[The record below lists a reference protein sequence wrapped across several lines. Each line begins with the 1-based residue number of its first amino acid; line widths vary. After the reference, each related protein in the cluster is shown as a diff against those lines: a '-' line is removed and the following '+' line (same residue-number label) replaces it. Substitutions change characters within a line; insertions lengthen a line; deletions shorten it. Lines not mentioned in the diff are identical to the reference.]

1 MNNPARY
8 DNSNTNDHS
17 GGPSGPFS
25 LLSWNIHNISQSS
38 SGRKTEDADFNKIL
52 QQASLFCLQETKGI
66 VVLDNYRCYNS
77 LRDNTRSG
85 GICIGIHRSL
95 DHLIE
100 HIPVEC
106 SDVQAIKISKDATKT
121 GQNMIVI
128 NVYDP
133 PENSSVSIK
142 RQNANSVPIIDQVTE
157 LIARQSDADVLLVG
171 DLNARTGNLNFN
183 PRKENWEDVRQ
194 LNVEGKLRA
203 SMDPKVNS
211 RGKKLLSMLSECNLS
226 ILNGNILGDV
236 FGDLTC
242 LTYNGASVVYYVITS
257 GAVKAQVKSFK
268 VLPMTTY
275 SDHKPLLCS
284 FKEHFSLSHI
294 QVLTSL
300 FEDAPKRPKWDE
312 SMRLELREAPKLFAT
327 EI

>member
-8 DNSNTNDHS
+8 DSSNTNDHS

-38 SGRKTEDADFNKIL
+38 SGRKTEDAEFNKIL
-52 QQASLFCLQETKGI
+52 QQASLFCLQETKGN

-106 SDVQAIKISKDATKT
+106 SDVQAIKISKNATKT

-133 PENSSVSIK
+133 PENSSV
-142 RQNANSVPIIDQVTE
+142 
-157 LIARQSDADVLLVG
+157 
-171 DLNARTGNLNFN
+171 
-183 PRKENWEDVRQ
+183 
-194 LNVEGKLRA
+194 
-203 SMDPKVNS
+203 
-211 RGKKLLSMLSECNLS
+211 
-226 ILNGNILGDV
+226 
-236 FGDLTC
+236 
-242 LTYNGASVVYYVITS
+242 
-257 GAVKAQVKSFK
+257 
-268 VLPMTTY
+268 
-275 SDHKPLLCS
+275 
-284 FKEHFSLSHI
+284 
-294 QVLTSL
+294 
-300 FEDAPKRPKWDE
+300 
-312 SMRLELREAPKLFAT
+312 
-327 EI
+327 